1 MDMLSSQ
8 QLLKIAVGAAKT
20 AGKPFTANFGKP
32 KKIQL
37 KGGDIRNQV
46 TEVDLHIEKLIS
58 AYIKKRL
65 PGSQFIGEEMT
76 PDKREDLGK
85 IFWII
90 DPIDGTSNYI
100 QGIPLCCISIAAWDG
115 RSPLAAVLYNPLSGE
130 IITAA
135 KGHGA
140 FLNGKKIRVSNTPS
154 LSRALGGVGWFNPKD
169 GAKLF
174 QALIVAGRKLRV
186 LATSAWQ
193 LGLVAAGK
201 FDFYATTD
209 VHIWD
214 IAAGILIIS
223 EAGGKFSSLH
233 GHKLDLNCRSILAS
247 NGKIHNE
254 LLKQL
259 KKLA

>member
-1 MDMLSSQ
+1 MISNKK
-8 QLLKIAVGAAKT
+8 LLEIAVGAAKM
-20 AGKPFTANFGKP
+20 AGKPFVAGFGKT
-32 KKIQL
+32 KKIRL

-46 TEVDLHIEKLIS
+46 TEVDLRLEKLIS
-58 AYIKKRL
+58 GYINKRL
-65 PGSQFIGEEMT
+65 PGTQFIGEEMT
-76 PDKREDLGK
+76 PDKRDHLGK

-100 QGIPLCCISIAAWDG
+100 QGLPLCCISIAAWQG
-115 RSPLAAVLYNPLSGE
+115 NAPLAAVLYNPISGE
-130 IITAA
+130 MFTAA
-135 KGHGA
+135 KGQGA
-140 FLNGKKIRVSNTPS
+140 YLNGKKIRVSKTAS

-214 IAAGILIIS
+214 IAAGMLIIQ
-223 EAGGKFSSLH
+223 EAGGHLSLL
-233 GHKLDLNCRSILAS
+233 GGGKLNLDCHSILAS
-247 NGKIHNE
+247 NGRIHKE
-254 LLKQL
+254 ILRKLKDR
-259 KKLA
+259 